1 MNGESTPSI
10 HAGGETPATSDSVC
24 ETEKVVPAIK
34 VGALLRQAREE
45 KFVSIDDVSRALKI
59 TNRQVEAIEADDW
72 SSLSC
77 TTIIRG
83 FVRNYARLLGKD
95 PEVFMQALGQM
106 QMPLAPELQMKSG
119 PTVKLQPMGRG
130 GRRDLIKV
138 AMGLLFLLLAVV
150 AYFFAPADF
159 LKSPQAFLGT
169 AMQSQTAIEKG
180 EGVENT
186 DGNGDGKSS
195 LVANELPVQVDGTGS
210 GSMLPAAPAPAAAV
224 TTASAVAG
232 QLQFSFSE
240 PAWVEVKDGKG
251 AIIFSQLS
259 VGGSQQNVSG
269 QAPFSL
275 VIGNAGHVTLQYKG
289 LPVDLSKRS
298 KDDVARL
305 TLE

>member
-24 ETEKVVPAIK
+24 ETEKVVPAVVPVIR

-45 KFVSIDDVSRALKI
+45 KSVSIDDVSRALKI

-106 QMPLAPELQMKSG
+106 QMPLAPELQMESG
-119 PTVKLQPMGRG
+119 PTVKLQPMGPG
-130 GRRDLIKV
+130 GRRDLVKV
-138 AMGLLFLLLAVV
+138 ATGLLLLLLAVV

-159 LKSPQAFLGT
+159 LKSPQAFLGS
-169 AMQSQTAIEKG
+169 AMQSQTAVEEG
-180 EGVENT
+180 AGVEKT
-186 DGNGDGKSS
+186 DGKSS
-195 LVANELPVQVDGTGS
+195 LVASELPVQVDGTGS

>member
-1 MNGESTPSI
+1 MNGENTPSI
-10 HAGGETPATSDSVC
+10 HEDGEAPGTNEMVSEAVT
-24 ETEKVVPAIK
+24 VPIIG

-72 SSLSC
+72 SSFSC

-95 PEVFMQALGQM
+95 PEVFMNALGRA
-106 QMPLAPELQMKSG
+106 QMPLAPELHMESG
-119 PTVKLQPMGRG
+119 TPVKLQPLGHG
-130 GRRDLIKV
+130 GARDSIKV
-138 AMGLLFLLLAVV
+138 LTGLFLLLMAVG

-159 LKSPQAFLGT
+159 LKSTRSFLDASIQPHT
-169 AMQSQTAIEKG
+169 AVG
-180 EGVENT
+180 EGRADVRET
-186 DGNGDGKSS
+186 DGNGDVQSS
-195 LVANELPVQVDGTGS
+195 
-210 GSMLPAAPAPAAAV
+210 AAV
-224 TTASAVAG
+224 SESPALVGVTSKVSSSPVASVPADTATVSPDVAG
-232 QLQFSFSE
+232 HLQFGFSE
-240 PAWVEVKDGKG
+240 PSWVEVKDGKG

-269 QAPFSL
+269 QPPFSL

-289 LPVDLSKRS
+289 QPVDLSKRS